1 MGRTGRAH
9 PPAARLAVTPA
20 NRMSGGHLLAW
31 AAEHGAEFSAEID
44 PECCYRR
51 LRVRNGREP
60 LGCIVASSRG
70 RRWYFAPIESESE
83 RVARVASLEMDL
95 IEGMSA

>member
-1 MGRTGRAH
+1 M
-9 PPAARLAVTPA
+9 TPA

-31 AAEHGAEFSAEID
+31 AAEHGAEFSAEVD

-60 LGCIVASSRG
+60 LGCIVASSGG
-70 RRWYFAPIESESE
+70 RRWYFAAIENAVDRE
-83 RVARVASLEMDL
+83 ARGLAMGLMML
-95 IEGMSA
+95 IGGS